1 MTFVDKPYGQFLGS
15 APGFEAASN
24 ILFGIPMDFTC
35 CFRAGTR
42 LGPREIRYFAD
53 NLEEYSVEQRRAL
66 AEDTFFDAGDLDL
79 PFGNPA
85 ACLDVIEEAVDQIFN
100 AGKRPVAMGGEHLV
114 SAGIVRAIAKHF
126 PDAVILHV
134 DAHFDLRHTYADQ
147 ELSHATALRLCW
159 NALGM
164 SPTDQPPRLVQ
175 VGVRSGPAE
184 EAEFAHQ
191 HIPQILTESTSEL
204 IAELEKLRALWG
216 DRPVYCTFDI
226 DAVDPA
232 YAPGT
237 GTPEPGGLSSH
248 QALAIARFLP
258 TFENLVG
265 FDLVETSPPL
275 DHAGITSALAA
286 KMIRE
291 FMIATQA

>member
-1 MTFVDKPYGQFLGS
+1 MSFAEKPYGQFLGS
-15 APGFEAASN
+15 GESFEAARN

-35 CFRAGTR
+35 CFRTGTR
-42 LGPREIRYFAD
+42 LGPREIRYFSD
-53 NLEEYSVEQRRAL
+53 NLEDYSVEQRRGLEA
-66 AEDTFFDAGDLDL
+66 DTFYDAGDLEL

-85 ACLDVIEEAVDQIFN
+85 QCLDVIEAAVDQILQ

-134 DAHFDLRHTYADQ
+134 DAHFDLRHTYAEQ

-159 NALGM
+159 NALEM
-164 SPTDQPPRLVQ
+164 SAEDQPPRLVQ
-175 VGVRSGPAE
+175 IGVRSGPAE
-184 EAEFAHQ
+184 EAEFAHR
-191 HIPQILTESTSEL
+191 HIPQIHSESTAEL
-204 IAELEKLRALWG
+204 LAELEKVRELWG

-258 TFENLVG
+258 SFKHLVG

-275 DHAGITSALAA
+275 DHAGITSALSA